1 MLTKAPVSKETAEL
15 NLTVQGR
22 LHEGGFFDLL
32 GYQLA
37 QARIFATDIYDH
49 HVGKPTGL
57 RRVELTILQLVKTN
71 PDVTPTRLARALAIT
86 TPGITGW
93 LDKLEQRGLLLRQ
106 KSAKDGRAQHL
117 RLTQTGNTLVEETLA
132 QLLVGET
139 RALGHLSPGERL
151 MLLELLRKVSHAR
164 RPATDQ
170 LPSLPNG

>member
-1 MLTKAPVSKETAEL
+1 MPTQISVPTETAEL

-22 LHEGGFFDLL
+22 LREGGFFDLL

-37 QARIFATDIYDH
+37 QARVFATDIYDT

-93 LDKLEQRGLLLRQ
+93 LDKLEKRGLLLRQ

-117 RLTQTGNTLVEETLA
+117 RVTPAGNALMENALA
-132 QLLVGET
+132 HLLEGEA
-139 RALGHLSPGERL
+139 RAMAHLSPGERL

-164 RPATDQ
+164 RPV
-170 LPSLPNG
+170 PE

>member
-1 MLTKAPVSKETAEL
+1 MPTQTPKFTETAEP

-22 LHEGGFFDLL
+22 LREGGFFDLL

-37 QARIFATDIYDH
+37 QARIFATDIYDN
-49 HVGKPTGL
+49 HVGKPGNL
-57 RRVELTILQLVKTN
+57 RRVELTILQLVKAN

-117 RLTQTGNTLVEETLA
+117 RLTPSGSVLVDKALS
-132 QLLVGET
+132 QLLEGESK
-139 RALGHLSPGERL
+139 ALGHLSPGERL

-164 RPATDQ
+164 RPA
-170 LPSLPNG
+170 PE